1 MRPHL
6 RDNPAM
12 SAVGSTA
19 IKDQLRNVKKER
31 IMSEALRLFYAHGFR
46 GTSLDAIADAMQVTK
61 PFVYGVYDKKTDIL
75 FDISLRNITSSLEA
89 IESGAASSGTVSERL
104 AEVARRLT
112 RVCIEHREAVAVF
125 FRDENSLEPE
135 QLAVINGLKG
145 QFDNALANL
154 LEEGARTGEFD
165 LLDARTT
172 ALAIGGMI
180 SWSYVWYRPHGRLS
194 TEELMEQMAQYALRI
209 AGARRAP

>member
-1 MRPHL
+1 MRTHFH
-6 RDNPAM
+6 DNPAM
-12 SAVGSTA
+12 AGAGSTA

-46 GTSLDAIADAMQVTK
+46 GTSLDAIAEAMQVTK

-75 FDISLRNITSSLEA
+75 FDISLRNINSSLEA
-89 IESGAASSGTVSERL
+89 IEGGASSGGTPTERL
-104 AEVARRLT
+104 TEVSRRLT

-135 QLAVINGLKG
+135 QLAVINERKGL
-145 QFDNALANL
+145 FDEALAGL
-154 LEEGARTGEFD
+154 LQEGADAGEFN
-165 LLDARTT
+165 LVDARTT

-180 SWSYVWYRPHGRLS
+180 SWTYLWYRPQGRLS
-194 TEELMEQMAQYALRI
+194 AETLMDQMARYALRI
-209 AGARRAP
+209 AGARQPG